1 MSDKKNVVM
10 DEETGQEL
18 FSVPVQM
25 DIEFKYPAGKYF
37 SYFFEVMK
45 NEGKLMATRCSGCGK
60 VLLPPRPVC
69 GDCFK
74 PMTEW
79 VEVGPNGT
87 VTGFTS
93 VHFSFYD
100 ANLGKERPV
109 PFGSAL
115 IRLDGAD
122 NDINH
127 FLEEGDV
134 EKIFI
139 GMRVSPIFKEKREGN
154 IGDILF
160 FRTIEGEK

>member
-1 MSDKKNVVM
+1 MSEKPKIVK
-10 DEETGQEL
+10 DEETGEEL
-18 FSVPVQM
+18 INIPVLM
-25 DIEFKYPAGKYF
+25 DIDFKYPTGKFF
-37 SYFFEVMK
+37 SYFFKVMK
-45 NEGKLMATRCSGCGK
+45 EEGKFMANRCSECGQ

-79 VEVGPNGT
+79 VEVGPRGT

-115 IRLDGAD
+115 IQLDGAD
-122 NDINH
+122 NEINH

-134 EKIFI
+134 DKMFI
-139 GMRVSPIFKEKREGN
+139 GMRVEPVFKEKREGN
-154 IGDILF
+154 IGDILY
-160 FRTIEGEK
+160 FRTIEEGK